1 MILHQNCELELSKDK
16 DLPRDSYIVSYMN
29 DNLLCYDIV
38 RSGNQV
44 EIFDH
49 YHDNSYVVK
58 SIKWTE
64 GLINPKN
71 FDYVPKDATKKRR
84 K

>member
-1 MILHQNCELELSKDK
+1 MILHQNCEPELAKDK
-16 DLPRDSYIVSYMN
+16 NLPRDSYIVSYMN

-44 EIFDH
+44 EVFNY

-58 SIKWTE
+58 RIGWTE
-64 GLINPKN
+64 GLISPKS
-71 FDYVPKDATKKRR
+71 FGYVPKDTTKKRR

>member
-1 MILHQNCELELSKDK
+1 MILHSKCEPDLAKDK
-16 DLPRDSYIVSYMN
+16 SLPRDSYIVSYMN

-49 YHDNSYVVK
+49 YYDNSYVVK
-58 SIKWTE
+58 SIEWTE
-64 GLINPKN
+64 GLTSPKS
-71 FDYVPKDATKKRR
+71 FGYIPKDFSKKRR

>member
-1 MILHQNCELELSKDK
+1 MILHSKCEPDLAKDK
-16 DLPRDSYIVSYMN
+16 NLPRDSYIVSYMN

-49 YHDNSYVVK
+49 YHDNSYVIK
-58 SIKWTE
+58 SIEWTE
-64 GLINPKN
+64 GLINPKS
-71 FDYVPKDATKKRR
+71 FDYVPKDLSKKRR

>member
-1 MILHQNCELELSKDK
+1 MILHQNCEPELAKDK
-16 DLPRDSYIVSYMN
+16 NLPRDSYIVSYMN

-44 EIFDH
+44 EVFDH

-58 SIKWTE
+58 SIGWTE
-64 GLINPKN
+64 GLINPKS
-71 FDYVPKDATKKRR
+71 FGYVPKDNSKKRR

>member
-1 MILHQNCELELSKDK
+1 
-16 DLPRDSYIVSYMN
+16 MN
-29 DNLLCYDIV
+29 DNQLCYDIV

-58 SIKWTE
+58 SIQWT
-64 GLINPKN
+64 GGTVNPKSYG
-71 FDYVPKDATKKRR
+71 YVPKDPKDTKKRKR
-84 K
+84 

>member
-1 MILHQNCELELSKDK
+1 MILHQNCEPELAKDK
-16 DLPRDSYIVSYMN
+16 NLPRDSYIVSYMN

-44 EIFDH
+44 EVFDH

-58 SIKWTE
+58 SIQWTE
-64 GLINPKN
+64 GLINPKS
-71 FDYVPKDATKKRR
+71 FGYVPKDNSKKRR